1 MKKGWRR
8 RLWGVFALALAIA
21 LLAAGCHAPVGKG
34 PQGNEGSYTVTD
46 AAGTA
51 VKVPH
56 KPHRILTLSMSTDEI
71 VLGLVPPSDMA
82 ACNSLL
88 DDPVSS
94 NVTNLSAQIE
104 KKITYPSAEEIAAL
118 NPDLVIIPD
127 WGDLSRVDALRDLGI
142 PVVVCEAGR
151 DLPSIESSI
160 RRIAAAVGESQR
172 GETLIAQMQ
181 DKLDEIQAKVETIP
195 PWERKSVVLISL
207 MKTYGGKNSSF
218 DAACQLAGVT
228 NGRAAAGIE
237 DGQTMS
243 KEQLVEIDP
252 DFLFLPTYRNQ
263 GKYDV
268 DAFRK
273 EYVGD
278 PALQTMK
285 AIQNGALREPFEGY
299 IYNCSQDF
307 VFGVQEIDYAVY
319 GDAFAQPH
327 DEHLTAVGK

>member
-1 MKKGWRR
+1 MKENFSG
-8 RLWGVFALALAIA
+8 RLWGAFALLLIAL
-21 LLAAGCHAPVGKG
+21 LLAAGCHAPAGSGAVGSS
-34 PQGNEGSYTVTD
+34 ESYTITD
-46 AAGTA
+46 AAGTE
-51 VKVPH
+51 VKIPH
-56 KPHRILTLSMSTDEI
+56 KPHRIVTLSMSTDEI

-82 ACNSLL
+82 ACNTLL

-94 NVTNLSAQIE
+94 NVTDLSAQVE
-104 KKITYPSAEEIAAL
+104 KKITYPSVEEIAAL
-118 NPDLVIIPD
+118 EPDLVIVPD

-160 RRIAAAVGESQR
+160 RRIAAAVGEPQR
-172 GETLIAQMQ
+172 GEDLIHQMRE
-181 DKLDEIQAKVETIP
+181 KLEEIHAKVEEIP

-243 KEQLVEIDP
+243 KEQLVAIDP
-252 DFLFLPTYRNQ
+252 DFLFLPTYRNH
-263 GKYDV
+263 GKYDA
-268 DAFRK
+268 DAFRR

-285 AIQNGALREPFEGY
+285 AIRNGNLRVPFEGY

-307 VFGVQEIDYAVY
+307 VFGVQEIDYAIY

-327 DEHLTAVGK
+327 DRHLTAVP

>member
-1 MKKGWRR
+1 MKEIFSG
-8 RLWGVFALALAIA
+8 RLWGAFALLLIAL
-21 LLAAGCHAPVGKG
+21 LLAAGCHAPIGSG
-34 PQGNEGSYTVTD
+34 PQRGTGSYTVTD
-46 AAGTA
+46 AAGTE
-51 VKVPH
+51 VKIPH
-56 KPHRILTLSMSTDEI
+56 KPHRIVTLSMSTDEI
-71 VLGLVPPSDMA
+71 VLGLVPPGDMV
-82 ACNSLL
+82 ACNTLL

-94 NVTNLSAQIE
+94 NVTALAAQIE
-104 KKITYPSAEEIAAL
+104 KKITNPSAEEIAAL
-118 NPDLVIIPD
+118 EPDLVIVPD

-160 RRIAAAVGESQR
+160 RRIAAAVGEPQR
-172 GETLIAQMQ
+172 GDDLIHQMHT
-181 DKLDEIQAKVETIP
+181 KLEEIHAKVEEIP

-237 DGQTMS
+237 DGQAMS
-243 KEQLVEIDP
+243 KEQLVAIDP
-252 DFLFLPTYRNQ
+252 DFLFLPTYRNH

-273 EYVGD
+273 EYLGD

-299 IYNCSQDF
+299 LYNCSQDF

-319 GDAFAQPH
+319 GDAFAQPR
-327 DEHLTAVGK
+327 DEHLTAVP

>member
-94 NVTNLSAQIE
+94 NVTALAAQIE
-104 KKITYPSAEEIAAL
+104 KKITNPSAEEIAAL
-118 NPDLVIIPD
+118 EPDLVIVPD

-195 PWERKSVVLISL
+195 PWERKSAVLISL

-218 DAACQLAGVT
+218 DAACQLAGVK
-228 NGRAAAGIE
+228 NGRAEAGIA

-243 KEQLVEIDP
+243 KEQLVAIDP
-252 DFLFLPTYRNQ
+252 DVLFLPTYRNH
-263 GKYDV
+263 GKFDV
-268 DAFRK
+268 DAFRR
-273 EYVGD
+273 EYLGD

-285 AIQNGALREPFEGY
+285 AIRSGALREPFEGY
-299 IYNCSQDF
+299 LYNASQDF

-319 GDAFAQPH
+319 GDAFAQTR
-327 DEHLTAVGK
+327 DEHLTAVP